1 MGLARTISRT
11 LAELRDRAAGLSR
24 RVHRRVPCHGLG
36 SEYGRHTV
44 CTEKL
49 DERSI
54 VYSFGLGEDISF
66 DLELIERTGAT
77 VYGFDPTPR
86 SIAWVKQQALPD
98 RFVLGEYGIAAH
110 DGVVRF
116 HAPADPTH
124 ISHSLLD
131 ERKGSGGTI
140 EVEVRRL
147 STIMQQHGH
156 QRLDV
161 LKLDVEGAEYDVL
174 DQILAERTPIDQLL
188 IEFHHQFAS
197 IAAKRTV
204 DMIAKL
210 HDAGYDVFHVAE
222 NLREFSLVKAE
233 TR

>member
-1 MGLARTISRT
+1 MGLARTIART
-11 LAELRDRAAGLSR
+11 LGQLRDRAAGLSR

-36 SEYGRHTV
+36 SPYGRHTV
-44 CTEKL
+44 CTERL
-49 DERSI
+49 DEASI

-98 RFVLGEYGIAAH
+98 RFVLAEYGIAAH

-131 ERKGSGGTI
+131 ERDKGGGTI

-147 STIMQQHGH
+147 ATIMQQHGH

-174 DQILAERTPIDQLL
+174 DQMLDERTPVDQLL

-197 IAAKRTV
+197 IPARRTV
-204 DMIAKL
+204 DMLARL
-210 HDAGYDVFHVAE
+210 HDAGYDVFHVAA
-222 NLREFSLVKAE
+222 NLREFSLVKVDS
-233 TR
+233 R

>member
-1 MGLARTISRT
+1 MGVTRTITRT
-11 LAELRDRAAGLSR
+11 LAQLRDRAAGLSR
-24 RVHRRVPCHGLG
+24 RVQAAVPCHGLG

-44 CTEKL
+44 CTERL

-66 DLELIERTGAT
+66 DLELIARTGAT

-86 SIAWVKQQALPD
+86 SIAWVKAQALPE
-98 RFVLGEYGIAAH
+98 RFVLAEYGLAAH

-131 ERKGSGGTI
+131 ERSSGAGTI

-147 STIMQQHGH
+147 ATIMREHRH
-156 QRLDV
+156 ERLDV
-161 LKLDVEGAEYDVL
+161 LKIDIEGAEYDVL
-174 DQILAERTPIDQLL
+174 DQLLDERIPIDQLL

-197 IAAKRTV
+197 IPARRTV
-204 DMIAKL
+204 DALTRL
-210 HDAGYDVFHVAE
+210 HGAGYRVFHVAE
-222 NLREFSLVKAE
+222 NLREFSLLR
-233 TR
+233 TGS